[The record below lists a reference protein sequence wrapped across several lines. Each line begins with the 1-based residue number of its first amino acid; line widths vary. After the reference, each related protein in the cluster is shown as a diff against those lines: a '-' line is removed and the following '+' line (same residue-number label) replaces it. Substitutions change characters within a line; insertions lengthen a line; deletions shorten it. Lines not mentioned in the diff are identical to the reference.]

1 MKHIKLKRKGKS
13 KRRQENNRER
23 QMNTEHMSGMNF
35 VDLAIQLVESMEDS
49 TLSVDKSMLLEARLM
64 LLAANLGPHTTL

>member
-23 QMNTEHMSGMNF
+23 QMNTEHMSRMNF
-35 VDLAIQLVESMEDS
+35 VDLAIQLEESMEDS